1 MVGDVIEARVLYTD
15 LSGVKI
21 SPVVIL
27 ADVGMCDWIVCEI
40 TVCSQEPPAAI
51 EIFAAD
57 FQRGGLEGRSWARL
71 DRVTTLNESVFIRP
85 LGRLAPSK
93 QAEIAAA
100 VRALFQRPPPSG
112 FPRSRE

>member
-1 MVGDVIEARVLYTD
+1 MVGDVVEAPIPYTD
-15 LSGVKI
+15 MSGAKVR
-21 SPVVIL
+21 PVVIL
-27 ADVGMCDWIVCEI
+27 AEVGMCDWIVCEI

-100 VRALFQRPPPSG
+100 VRALF
-112 FPRSRE
+112 